1 VTGSMG
7 RDFLNTPGVKPLLLL
22 AAVGVILIILGS
34 VLRTGTS
41 TRSPQSPVQGSG
53 AASTGFAATGNDTA
67 DDLAAASLG
76 ASGGLAGGTTVERYR
91 SELESRCEAIL
102 SKVEGAGAVSVR
114 ITLAGGSS
122 REYAQ
127 NSAIEESIHEEQASG
142 QTKRSSERRQTRET
156 VLATEPQ
163 SGRGQVP
170 VLVTEQAPRIAG
182 VLVAAPGAADSG
194 VKRELARA
202 AQTLLGVPAHRV
214 MVVASRKP

>member
-1 VTGSMG
+1 MTGGMG

-22 AAVGVILIILGS
+22 AAVGIILIILGS

-41 TRSPQSPVQGSG
+41 DRSQESPVRGSG
-53 AASTGFAATGNDTA
+53 AATDTGTGTAA
-67 DDLAAASLG
+67 DDLAAASVG
-76 ASGGLAGGTTVERYR
+76 ASAGLVGGSTLERYR

-114 ITLAGGSS
+114 ITLAGGGS
-122 REYAQ
+122 REYAA
-127 NSAIEESIHEEQASG
+127 NSTVEESVSEEQASG
-142 QTKRSSERRQTRET
+142 QTKRSSERRATRT
-156 VLATEPQ
+156 VVLSTDSQ

-170 VLVTEQAPRIAG
+170 VLVAEQAPRIAG
-182 VLVAAPGAADSG
+182 VLVAAPGAADSA

-214 MVVASRKP
+214 MVVASRTP

>member
-1 VTGSMG
+1 MG

-22 AAVGVILIILGS
+22 AAVGIILIILGS

-41 TRSPQSPVQGSG
+41 NRSQESPVRGSG
-53 AASTGFAATGNDTA
+53 AATDTGTGTAA
-67 DDLAAASLG
+67 DDLAAASVG
-76 ASGGLAGGTTVERYR
+76 ASAGLVGGSTLERYR

-114 ITLAGGSS
+114 ITLAGGGS
-122 REYAQ
+122 REYAA
-127 NSAIEESIHEEQASG
+127 NSTVEESVSEEQASG
-142 QTKRSSERRQTRET
+142 QTKRSSERRATRT
-156 VLATEPQ
+156 VVLSTDSQ

-170 VLVTEQAPRIAG
+170 VLVAEQAPRIAG
-182 VLVAAPGAADSG
+182 VLVAAPGAADSA

>member
-1 VTGSMG
+1 M
-7 RDFLNTPGVKPLLLL
+7 
-22 AAVGVILIILGS
+22 
-34 VLRTGTS
+34 
-41 TRSPQSPVQGSG
+41 
-53 AASTGFAATGNDTA
+53 
-67 DDLAAASLG
+67 
-76 ASGGLAGGTTVERYR
+76 ERYR

-114 ITLAGGSS
+114 ITLAGGSF

>member
-1 VTGSMG
+1 MTGSMG

-41 TRSPQSPVQGSG
+41 NRTQEPPVQGSG
-53 AASTGFAATGNDTA
+53 AASAGLNTGSNGSAG
-67 DDLAAASLG
+67 DLAAASLG
-76 ASGGLAGGTTVERYR
+76 APSGLAGGTAVDRYR
-91 SELESRCEAIL
+91 FELESRCETIL
-102 SKVEGAGAVSVR
+102 SKIEGAGAVSVR
-114 ITLAGGSS
+114 ITLAGAPS

-127 NSAIEESIHEEQASG
+127 NTVVEESVDEEQASG

-156 VLATEPQ
+156 VLSTDPQ

>member
-1 VTGSMG
+1 MG

-22 AAVGVILIILGS
+22 AAVGIILIILGS

-41 TRSPQSPVQGSG
+41 NRSQESPVRGSG
-53 AASTGFAATGNDTA
+53 AASADTGTGTAAN
-67 DDLAAASLG
+67 DLAVASVG
-76 ASGGLAGGTTVERYR
+76 ASAGLVGGSTLERYR

-102 SKVEGAGAVSVR
+102 SKVEDAGAVSVR
-114 ITLAGGSS
+114 ITLAGGGS
-122 REYAQ
+122 REYAA
-127 NSAIEESIHEEQASG
+127 NSTVEESVSEEQASG
-142 QTKRSSERRQTRET
+142 QTKRSSERRATRT
-156 VLATEPQ
+156 VVLSTDSQ

-170 VLVTEQAPRIAG
+170 VLVAEQAPRIAG
-182 VLVAAPGAADSG
+182 VLVAAPGAADSA

>member
-1 VTGSMG
+1 
-7 RDFLNTPGVKPLLLL
+7 
-22 AAVGVILIILGS
+22 
-34 VLRTGTS
+34 
-41 TRSPQSPVQGSG
+41 
-53 AASTGFAATGNDTA
+53 
-67 DDLAAASLG
+67 
-76 ASGGLAGGTTVERYR
+76 VERYR

-102 SKVEGAGAVSVR
+102 SKVEGAGAVNVR

-127 NSAIEESIHEEQASG
+127 NSVTEESINEEQASG
-142 QTKRSSERRQTRET
+142 QTKRSSERRQTREV
-156 VLATEPQ
+156 VLSTDSQ

-182 VLVAAPGAADSG
+182 VLVGAPGAADSG

>member
-1 VTGSMG
+1 MG

-22 AAVGVILIILGS
+22 AAVGIILIILGS

-41 TRSPQSPVQGSG
+41 DRSQESPVRGSG
-53 AASTGFAATGNDTA
+53 AATDTGTGTAA
-67 DDLAAASLG
+67 DDLAAASVG
-76 ASGGLAGGTTVERYR
+76 ASAGLVGGSTLERYR

-114 ITLAGGSS
+114 ITLAGGGS
-122 REYAQ
+122 REYAA
-127 NSAIEESIHEEQASG
+127 NSTVEESVSEEQASG
-142 QTKRSSERRQTRET
+142 QTKRSSERRATRT
-156 VLATEPQ
+156 VVLSTDSQ

-170 VLVTEQAPRIAG
+170 VLVAEQAPRIAG
-182 VLVAAPGAADSG
+182 VLVAAPGAADSA

-214 MVVASRKP
+214 MVVASRTP

>member
-1 VTGSMG
+1 MTGGMG
-7 RDFLNTPGVKPLLLL
+7 RDFLNSPGVKPLLLL
-22 AAVGVILIILGS
+22 AAVGVILIILGTA
-34 VLRTGTS
+34 LRSGTS

-53 AASTGFAATGNDTA
+53 AAGTGS
-67 DDLAAASLG
+67 AAAVDDTGDGTAAAGLS
-76 ASGGLAGGTTVERYR
+76 ASSGLVGGTAVDRYR
-91 SELESRCEAIL
+91 SELESRCETIL

-114 ITLAGGSS
+114 ITMAGGSS

-127 NSAIEESIHEEQASG
+127 NTVVEESVNEEQASG
-142 QTKRSSERRQTRET
+142 QTKRSSERRQTREI
-156 VLATEPQ
+156 VLSTDSQ

>member
-1 VTGSMG
+1 MG

-22 AAVGVILIILGS
+22 AAVGVMLIILGS
-34 VLRTGTS
+34 LLRTGTS
-41 TRSPQSPVQGSG
+41 HGSQESPVREGG
-53 AASTGFAATGNDTA
+53 AASAGLETAA
-67 DDLAAASLG
+67 DDLAAASVG
-76 ASGGLAGGTTVERYR
+76 AAVGLAGGTAVERYR

-114 ITLAGGSS
+114 ITLGGSSS

-127 NSAIEESIHEEQASG
+127 DSVVEERISEEQASG
-142 QTKRSSERRQTRET
+142 QTKQSSERRQTREV
-156 VLATEPQ
+156 VLSTDSQ

-170 VLVTEQAPRIAG
+170 VLVVEQAPRIVG

>member
-1 VTGSMG
+1 MGGMG

-34 VLRTGTS
+34 VVRTGTS
-41 TRSPQSPVQGSG
+41 SRSQEPSVQGSG
-53 AASTGFAATGNDTA
+53 AASVGLDAGGNGSA
-67 DDLAAASLG
+67 GDLAAASVG
-76 ASGGLAGGTTVERYR
+76 ASSGLIGGTAVDRYR

-122 REYAQ
+122 REYAA
-127 NSAIEESIHEEQASG
+127 NSTVEESVNEEQASG
-142 QTKRSSERRQTRET
+142 QTKRFSERRATRT
-156 VLATEPQ
+156 VVLSTDSQ

-170 VLVTEQAPRIAG
+170 LLVAEQAPRIAG

-194 VKRELARA
+194 IKRELARA